1 MDSGEAS
8 LSVEKAV
15 CICVSQS
22 IVYSFLWGVW
32 RVRLCRWG
40 TGWESFFPKAPER
53 LYVRSRQTKAVS
65 GQSSRKDSLISRKIL
80 PVKCCGFS
88 HHNCSSVFGKK
99 LSHSLRL
106 HIAQTLPGV
115 YTFLLRKMLHFH
127 KYSKIFVYNT
137 QNTIIEIWQSV
148 KRQYEKWKSYCNICL
163 KMRKKK

>member
-1 MDSGEAS
+1 MYQRGTIWIWIW
-8 LSVEKAV
+8 
-15 CICVSQS
+15 ICAGCRKSNIFAGILRVPSDKVWYPLLADKSS
-22 IVYSFLWGVW
+22 IY
-32 RVRLCRWG
+32 C
-40 TGWESFFPKAPER
+40 
-53 LYVRSRQTKAVS
+53 
-65 GQSSRKDSLISRKIL
+65 QSSRKDSLISRKIL